1 MKIGNYTSKG
11 NIFLAPMAGITD
23 LPFRVMCKRHGASLV
38 YTEMINA
45 KALCYGDE
53 TTWKMLQTHPEEE
66 DVAVQIFGNEK
77 EFIAKAIRI
86 LEDLDRFVLID
97 INMGCPAPKIVKNFE
112 GSALMKDP
120 ALAEEIITAAKKA
133 AALPITV
140 KFRKGWDERS
150 INALEF
156 AKMAQS
162 AGADAVTIHGRTRE
176 EYYSGQADW
185 EIIKKIKEIL
195 SIPVIGN
202 GDIVSYQSYTERMD
216 FSGVDAVM
224 IGRGAQGNP
233 FIFEEVQAKGKAKS
247 DRSYELIEK
256 TIREHYEMEISYKGE
271 DKAVKEMRKHIC
283 WYIKSLPMAAKVRN
297 QVNQMTDK
305 TSVLQVLEEYF
316 DYLRT
321 DSRKQML

>member
-11 NIFLAPMAGITD
+11 NVFLAPMAGITD

-45 KALCYGDE
+45 KALCYRDE
-53 TTWKMLQTHPEEE
+53 TTWKMLQTHPEEG

-97 INMGCPAPKIVKNFE
+97 INMGCPAPKIVKNLE
-112 GSALMKDP
+112 GSALMKNP
-120 ALAEEIITAAKKA
+120 VLAEEIIIAAKETA
-133 AALPITV
+133 VLPITV
-140 KFRKGWDERS
+140 KFRKGWDDAS

-156 AKMAQS
+156 AKMAQRS
-162 AGADAVTIHGRTRE
+162 GADAVTIHGRTRE

-185 EIIKKIKEIL
+185 KIIKQIKETL

-202 GDIVSYQSYTERMD
+202 GDIVSYESYTERVD

-233 FIFEEVQAKGKAKS
+233 FVFEEIQGRFKVKT
-247 DRSYELIEK
+247 DRSYDRIEK
-256 TIREHYEMEISYKGE
+256 TIKEHYEMEIAYKGE
-271 DKAVKEMRKHIC
+271 ERAVKEMRKHIC

-297 QVNQMTDK
+297 QINQMTDK
-305 TSVLQVLEEYF
+305 TSALQTLEEYF

-321 DSRKQML
+321 DFGRPPS